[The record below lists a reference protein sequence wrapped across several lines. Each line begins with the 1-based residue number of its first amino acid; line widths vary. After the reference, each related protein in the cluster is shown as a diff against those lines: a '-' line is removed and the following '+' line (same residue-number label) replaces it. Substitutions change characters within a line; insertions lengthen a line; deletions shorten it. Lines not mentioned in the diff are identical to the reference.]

1 MYNFAFG
8 VLVDMKS
15 HILKL
20 LVLSKSATF
29 LSVALFFTS
38 LTSAQTVN
46 TKALH
51 FPPGMSFAAAVFPPG
66 MSVSALHFPPGMN
79 FAAAVFPPGM

>member
-1 MYNFAFG
+1 
-8 VLVDMKS
+8 MKS

-29 LSVALFFTS
+29 LCGAMFFTS

-51 FPPGMSFAAAVFPPG
+51 FPPGMSFAAEIFPPG
-66 MSVSALHFPPGMN
+66 M
-79 FAAAVFPPGM
+79 